1 MRYWKNIISFLFV
14 IVFFVSCASQSE
26 EIVPDYNNEFEQ
38 NTFDGLEL
46 TFAMSP
52 YVCYEQDSL
61 FGDIAKARVAEI
73 EEKYDVDIVF
83 DENESL
89 VSNLFYSISSGIKP
103 CDVMLSDSF
112 ELYNQMRAN
121 LLFPVDNMPEPLVY
135 TNTEKWGG
143 REKLITYAYDN
154 HLYGVLPMYWPET
167 IWKQVDHFFFVN
179 ENMIT
184 TLGHTDPRE
193 YVENGEWTRAKY
205 EEVLNS
211 YTHTNMSGDTVYAL
225 AAEPGHYFS
234 IAVKTSGIDY
244 IVKKEDGTYSNAFLE
259 PGVIDKLTWVSDTFW
274 NNWEVNI
281 TRGSDTFST
290 IAKFVNEESV
300 MVLTHLYYGLADI
313 QYTVDN
319 FGILPFPLSDDL
331 HGTGW
336 IGQFEF
342 YNNGISFPANI
353 EALDEISTV
362 VNDLFEPLP
371 GYETEEARFE
381 YYDRYIFHDSR
392 DTKVI
397 FECLENCRYLPYNDN
412 GYLIPNA
419 INNAKGGKS
428 ISQILEANAE
438 IMQTTIDEVYI
449 PLEETCD
456 LLWGKD

>member
-1 MRYWKNIISFLFV
+1 MRYLRNMLICLFISALL
-14 IVFFVSCASQSE
+14 VSCAAQNE
-26 EIVPDYNNEFEQ
+26 ELVPNYESDFEQ

-46 TFAMSP
+46 TFGMSP
-52 YVCYEQDSL
+52 YICYEQDSL
-61 FGDIAKARVAEI
+61 FGDIAKTRVAEI
-73 EEKYDVDIVF
+73 EEKYDVKIIF
-83 DENESL
+83 DEDENL
-89 VSNLFYSISSGIKP
+89 ANNLFYAISSGIKP
-103 CDVMLSDSF
+103 CDVLLSTSYD
-112 ELYNQMRAN
+112 LYDEMRAN

-135 TNTEKWGG
+135 SDTEKWGG

-179 ENMIT
+179 ENIIA
-184 TLGHTDPRE
+184 TLGQTDPRE

-234 IAVKTSGIDY
+234 IAIKTSGIDY
-244 IVKKEDGTYSNAFLE
+244 IVKKDDGTYSNAFLE
-259 PGVIDKLTWVSDTFW
+259 PGVTDKLTWVSDTFW

-290 IAKFVNEESV
+290 IAKFVNEEAV
-300 MVLTHLYYGLADI
+300 MVLTHLYYGLEDI
-313 QYTVDN
+313 QYEVEN
-319 FGILPFPLSDDL
+319 FGILPFPLSDDI

-342 YNNGISFPANI
+342 YNNGISFPTNI
-353 EALDEISTV
+353 EALEETATV
-362 VNDLFEPLP
+362 VDALFEPLP

-381 YYDRYIFHDSR
+381 YYNRYVFHDQR
-392 DTKVI
+392 DTKIV
-397 FECLENCRYLPYNDN
+397 FECLNNCRYLPYNDN

-419 INNAKGGKS
+419 INNAKGNKS
-428 ISQILEANAE
+428 ISQILEENAE
-438 IMQTTIDEVYI
+438 IMQTTIEEVYI
-449 PLEETCD
+449 PLEQTCD